1 MRGLVI
7 TSTLEFLTWTGQCN
21 VSVSTSAH
29 LRGGLYDDRE
39 GSQHTNHLHSWNEGR
54 FALYDQSS
62 QTSLTASCSFRVPGI
77 IFIPTDEC
85 SHALWVTHGAQDASI
100 LGSIHSCRTS
110 CWTDG
115 IADMRKRSL
124 AVDEFT
130 RAEEV

>member
-85 SHALWVTHGAQDASI
+85 SHALMVLKKRAFLDRSI
-100 LGSIHSCRTS
+100 LAGLRVGLMALRT
-110 CWTDG
+110 
-115 IADMRKRSL
+115 
-124 AVDEFT
+124 
-130 RAEEV
+130 